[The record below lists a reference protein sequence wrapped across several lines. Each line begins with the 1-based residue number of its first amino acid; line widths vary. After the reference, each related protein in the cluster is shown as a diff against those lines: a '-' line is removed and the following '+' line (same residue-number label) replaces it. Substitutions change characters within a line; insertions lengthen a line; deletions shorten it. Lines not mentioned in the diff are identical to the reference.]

1 MKLILRANRSGTLTL
16 AWKAAPGRRLTRG
29 PSPMPSARN
38 LRIPR
43 SLQRIARWFLPVVL
57 VILVGCRAGPA
68 GTKRDEFTTSG
79 SREADQRA
87 SQKMAKAE
95 QLSGSGEGS
104 GERGVR
110 KEKASGG
117 STNDIAAA
125 QVQDKLALFDRLG
138 GERGLEAIVEDF
150 IPRVLNDPR
159 VNWARTGNTRAK
171 FFKRDKSEAWTP
183 TPENVARIKKHFVQF
198 LALATGGPAVYE
210 GNEMKA
216 VHSGMRVTNPE
227 FDAVVGDLKVTLD
240 RLRIPNKEQRELL
253 AIIESTR
260 PQIVTER

>member
-1 MKLILRANRSGTLTL
+1 MKMILRASRSGTLVI
-16 AWKAAPGRRLTRG
+16 AWEAGQGCRLLNSSRVTPRKPRG
-29 PSPMPSARN
+29 VR
-38 LRIPR
+38 R
-43 SLQRIARWFLPVVL
+43 SLHRIAHWFLPVVL
-57 VILVGCRAGPA
+57 LVLVGCRAGP
-68 GTKRDEFTTSG
+68 TSNKQDEFTTSG

-104 GERGVR
+104 GERGTR
-110 KEKASGG
+110 KEKG
-117 STNDIAAA
+117 SAGTTNGMPL
-125 QVQDKLALFDRLG
+125 QVDSKLALFDRLG
-138 GERGLEAIVEDF
+138 GEAGLTAIADDF
-150 IPRVLNDPR
+150 LPRALQDPR

-171 FFKRDKSEAWTP
+171 FFNRDKSEEWTP
-183 TPENVARIKKHFVQF
+183 TPENVARIKKHIVQF
-198 LALATGGPAVYE
+198 LALATGGPAHYD

-216 VHSGMRVTNPE
+216 VHSGMNISNPE

-260 PQIVTER
+260 PQIVTKR